1 MKTKYLLLASLFI
14 ALSTF
19 GQEFTVTPEGL
30 RDSLDN
36 DKSYVVISTPDKTAE
51 QNYNNAIKYISKIYK
66 NPKEV
71 IKSDIK
77 SEYLRF
83 DTFVSDFLVVN
94 NMGAKI
100 SQDAKFTITLS
111 FKDSRV
117 KFEITNL
124 SIYNSAGYKV
134 TFSGSAF
141 SGFPIYNKKKTKLK
155 RPDTKKDIEVY
166 FNNTINNIKGY
177 LLEDVKST
185 DDDW

>member
-124 SIYNSAGYKV
+124 SIYNSAGGKV

-166 FNNTINNIKGY
+166 FNNTINNIKNEF
-177 LLEDVKST
+177 LEKTSDSA
-185 DDDW
+185 DDW